1 MSLLAAVALAALT
14 GGTGYGD
21 PAPPAPASIVRI
33 ELPPEAEERQP
44 FALPTEPENTLEI
57 DFPWPVADWAGRG
70 FTPDP
75 EKFAGDFVIQAS
87 RGATR
92 VFVTPVAAQAHRV
105 LHVVLGGPD
114 GTTRSVPLELVPA
127 PAGLAWREVVFSV
140 RAPTKEAQ
148 RRVAL
153 ALQAPRTQLREA
165 SPESELGM
173 IRTLRLMQDA
183 GPEGAAAV
191 AAANPALGLCIL
203 DGEPKSFGD
212 FTLTNRFAV
221 RDATTGTLGLCVTVS
236 SASRRRLLFDPESWV
251 VRVGD
256 RVFPVRTLDFPGELE
271 PGSTAAAFLVIAQ
284 TPEGE
289 PNRLLPDNAFEVST
303 VLGGSANIRPVSR
316 FAPEGFPSE

>member
-1 MSLLAAVALAALT
+1 MNVRTALALAALASGPVFGAAAT
-14 GGTGYGD
+14 E
-21 PAPPAPASIVRI
+21 APPSIVRI
-33 ELPPEAEERQP
+33 ELPPEAEEHQP

-75 EKFAGDFVIQAS
+75 ERYAGDFVIQAS

-105 LHVVLGGPD
+105 LHVVLDEPGGA
-114 GTTRSVPLELVPA
+114 TRSVPIELVPA
-127 PAGLAWREVVFSV
+127 PAGLAWRKVVFAV
-140 RAPTKEAQ
+140 HPPPKETQ

-153 ALQAPRTQLREA
+153 DLQPPRTRLREA

-183 GPEGAAAV
+183 GPEGAEAV
-191 AAANPALGLCIL
+191 AAANPALSLCLL
-203 DGEPKSFGD
+203 DGEPRSFGD
-212 FTLTNRFAV
+212 FTLANRFAV

-236 SASRRRLLFDPESWV
+236 SASRRRLLFDPEAWA

-256 RVFPVRTLDFPGELE
+256 RVFPIRTLDFSGELE
-271 PGSTAAAFLVIAQ
+271 PGSAEAAFLVIARS
-284 TPEGE
+284 PDGE
-289 PNRLLPDNAFEVST
+289 PNRLLPDNAFEVSA
-303 VLGGSANIRPVSR
+303 VLGGSANVRPVSR
-316 FAPEGFPSE
+316 FALEGFKIQ